1 MKPEYIRMQ
10 AFGPYLHETECDFT
24 SLYAARLFLITG
36 PTGGGKTT
44 ILDAMS
50 FALYGKATGSLR
62 DFRDMRNIAAPRELD
77 TEAAF
82 IFTLGEIRYKFLRRF
97 HIHQKRTGGVEE
109 QITAECHRFEDGRW
123 SLLTS
128 GAEKVSKTAAELLGF
143 THSQFS
149 QVIVLPQG
157 EFRRLLLASSKE
169 KLDILQVL
177 FATSVWQQVANAANE
192 RLKEVREELEELQ
205 TGKSAQLE
213 AVGAASLEELEA
225 RRTEGKTELEAAT
238 ADAKAARETFDL
250 ASNQLEA
257 AKALAE
263 KFDRLQGHRA
273 LFAGLQ
279 RQNDKIDALRKRRD
293 TALKAKELLPYL
305 QQKNGAAEAV
315 KAKRLAAD
323 TADKA
328 LQSARADHEAAARKA
343 EGIPTLR
350 QRQQMLRDKAAEL
363 SALLPDAARLDEL
376 GMQVLELEKEAACAA
391 KEAEVQAV
399 KVRNLI
405 DRIENGEKY
414 IKNLYET
421 HILPQPQLRERLTQA
436 ELAVRSLTQRDEG
449 LKTAAAL
456 REEKAAAESRLATAL
471 RLLAAKEA
479 IADRQEQA
487 FRENAARELALT
499 LREGEPCPVCGSPHH
514 PAPHAGDGEAGGHD
528 RLEETR
534 QAVKKAREEAD
545 LCRTAAAECAARL
558 QAAEETVK
566 QAAAACAGC
575 GVNDLG
581 TAEKQYA
588 SCKSRLEEAEAKG
601 EAYQKYLA
609 GLEDLKRSREQAQKD
624 AAAAEQRKSELQSRL
639 SALSASRGDILRR
652 LPAGTDHEQLKNALQ
667 QAKEQADSLQI
678 RIQSLEKEREETG
691 LTRSRAE
698 ETAKAAAESLREA
711 ETRLLDAGRELERAA
726 MAAGLAPDADLA
738 DLLADPAAL
747 ADMETR
753 IHQHEA
759 SLRLTADKIAELEQA
774 LAGKERPQAEAM
786 AAKKQAASAALSETV
801 EKQGLLA
808 ARMQQLE
815 QAAKRLDGLAERQ
828 GKLDVQYGRV
838 ARVAAFINGK
848 NPHRTPLHGF
858 ILGLMLDEVVEA
870 ASRYLSRLSKGR
882 YQLVRVDALGG
893 SALRGLDIEV
903 TDAHTGGQ
911 RRVCTL
917 SGGELFL
924 ASLSLAF
931 GLAEVVQSY
940 AGGVTLDSI
949 FIDEGFGTLD
959 AETLEAAMKALAEIQ
974 KEGRLVGLI
983 SHVSELRSRIP
994 AHIEVAAGRDG
1005 SRLEVVPL

>member
-10 AFGPYLHETECDFT
+10 AFGPYLHETDCDFT
-24 SLYAARLFLITG
+24 SLYTARLFLITG

-62 DFRDMRNIAAPRELD
+62 DFRDMRSIAAPEELD
-77 TEAAF
+77 TEAEF
-82 IFTLGEIRYKFLRRF
+82 VFTLGEARYKFLRRF

-109 QITAECHRFEDGRW
+109 QITAECHRYEEGRW
-123 SLLTS
+123 SLLVS
-128 GAEKVSKTAAELLGF
+128 GAEKVSRTAAELLGF

-177 FATSVWQQVANAANE
+177 FATSVWQQVANAAND
-192 RLKEVREELEELQ
+192 RLKEVREELETLQ

-213 AVGAASLEELEA
+213 AAGAASLEELEA
-225 RRTEGKTELEAAT
+225 LRSDCRAQLEKAT
-238 ADAKAARETFDL
+238 ADAKAAREAFDL

-257 AKALAE
+257 AKTLAE

-273 LFAGLQ
+273 LFASLQ

-293 TALKAKELLPYL
+293 TARKAKELLPYL
-305 QQKNGAAEAV
+305 QQRNGAAETV
-315 KAKRLAAD
+315 RAKRQAAD
-323 TADKA
+323 AAGKA
-328 LQSARADHEAAARKA
+328 LQAARAAWDAAARKA
-343 EGIPTLR
+343 EGVSTLR
-350 QRQQMLRDKAAEL
+350 QRQQLLRDKAAGL
-363 SALLPDAARLDEL
+363 SALLPDAARLDQL
-376 GMQVLELEKEAACAA
+376 GLQALELEREADAA
-391 KEAEVQAV
+391 AREAQTQAV

-414 IKNLYET
+414 VKNLYET
-421 HILPQPQLRERLTQA
+421 HIRPQPQLRERLAQA
-436 ELAVRSLTQRDEG
+436 ESAVRSLTQRDEG
-449 LKTAAAL
+449 LKAAAAL
-456 REEKAAAESRLATAL
+456 REEQKLAETRLATAQ

-479 IADRQEQA
+479 VADRQEQA
-487 FRENAARELALT
+487 FRKNAARELALT
-499 LREGEPCPVCGSPHH
+499 LREGDPCPVCGSLHH
-514 PAPHAGDGEAGGHD
+514 PAPHAGEGEAGGPG

-545 LCRTAAAECAARL
+545 LCRTAAAEAAARL
-558 QAAEETVK
+558 QTAEETVK
-566 QAAAACAGC
+566 QAAAACAAC
-575 GVNDLG
+575 GVNDLAA
-581 TAEKQYA
+581 AEKQYA
-588 SCKSRLEEAEAKG
+588 ACKSRLEEAEAKG
-601 EAYQKYLA
+601 EAYQKYLTSLEELKA
-609 GLEDLKRSREQAQKD
+609 GREQAQTD

-639 SALSASRGDILRR
+639 SALTASRGDILRR
-652 LPAGTDHEQLKNALQ
+652 LPPGTDHEQLKNALQ

-691 LTRSRAE
+691 LARSRAE
-698 ETAKAAAESLREA
+698 EAAKAADDGLREA
-711 ETRLLDAGRELERAA
+711 EARLLDAGRELERAA
-726 MAAGLAPDADLA
+726 MTAGLSPDADFA

-747 ADMETR
+747 ADMESR
-753 IHQHEA
+753 IQQHEA
-759 SLRLTADKIAELEQA
+759 SLRLTADKIAELEEA
-774 LAGKERPQAEAM
+774 LAGRERPEAEAM
-786 AAKKQAASAALSETV
+786 AARKQTAAAALSETV

-808 ARMQQLE
+808 ARAGQLDE
-815 QAAKRLDGLAERQ
+815 SAKRLEGLAAKQAR
-828 GKLDVQYGRV
+828 LDARYGQV
-838 ARVAAFINGK
+838 ARVASFINGK

-870 ASRYLSRLSKGR
+870 ASRYLARLSHGR

-959 AETLEAAMKALAEIQ
+959 AETLEAAMKALADIQ

-983 SHVSELRSRIP
+983 SHVSELRRRIP
-994 AHIEVAAGRDG
+994 AHIEVFAGRDG
-1005 SRLEVVPL
+1005 SRLEVRPL